1 MVKSNY
7 CSVKK
12 NVKVKEVS
20 WSKPMPGLCK
30 LNIDASFHVDG
41 SGAPGA
47 VLKVKLLR
55 ELHALMIISSVL
67 S

>member
-1 MVKSNY
+1 MVKANY

-20 WSKPMPGLCK
+20 WSKPMPGSCK

-41 SGAPGA
+41 SGAAGA
-47 VLKVKLLR
+47 VLRNHKG
-55 ELHALMIISSVL
+55 EALAGIA
-67 S
+67 